1 MTSSPQRYP
10 RAAVQVLSS
19 PSGMPDL
26 PVEKGRTSED
36 YEYQIVTIPR
46 RESLASVRSNLAEQ
60 AEYGRWELARTRVY
74 IGGEKKVW
82 LRRRVIRVRST
93 LDAVD
98 LF

>member
-1 MTSSPQRYP
+1 MTTSPRRYP
-10 RAAVQVLSS
+10 STAVQVLVA
-19 PSGMPDL
+19 PTGVADL
-26 PVEKGRTSED
+26 PVEKGRRTED

-82 LRRRVIRVRST
+82 LRRRIIRVSST
-93 LDAVD
+93 LGM
-98 LF
+98 L

>member
-1 MTSSPQRYP
+1 MTTSPQRYP
-10 RAAVQVLSS
+10 SAAVQVLVA
-19 PSGMPDL
+19 PTGVADL
-26 PVEKGRTSED
+26 PVEKGRRTED

-82 LRRRVIRVRST
+82 LRRRIIRVSST
-93 LDAVD
+93 LGM
-98 LF
+98 L